1 MSYLK
6 PIANKMFGWL
16 SERTFQNFNFL
27 KKKLILG
34 DIKIP
39 LRTYINLTFFF
50 VFLSVIISIFTLQG
64 VFLINDFGLPFMMKI
79 ILSVFVPIAT
89 GIIAFVTAIIYPS
102 QKINSRIKNFESN
115 LPFALSHMGSVAESG
130 VPPFILFKIISEF
143 EEYGEISKEAKK
155 IVRNVDDFGLDPLSA
170 IREVAKRVPSEEF
183 KRFLLGFVSTT
194 ESGGN
199 LQRYLKGVGEQ
210 SLFDWR
216 IRREKFL
223 QQISTYAEFYTGILI
238 AAPLF
243 FITMFALLGLINP
256 TLGVVNLFFLT
267 QLSIYVIIPL
277 LNVIFLAFIKGIEVE
292 V

>member
-1 MSYLK
+1 MKFLK

-16 SERTFQNFNFL
+16 SDKTFHHFNFL
-27 KKKLILG
+27 KKKLFLAN
-34 DIKIP
+34 IKIP
-39 LRTYINLTFFF
+39 LRAYINLSFFF
-50 VFLSVIISIFTLQG
+50 VLLSVIFSAIVIQG
-64 VFLINDFGLPFMMKI
+64 IFLITDFGLPFMLKI
-79 ILSVFVPIAT
+79 VLSVFVPVAA
-89 GIIAFVTAIIYPS
+89 GIIAFITAILYPS
-102 QKINSRIKNFESN
+102 QKVNSRIKNFESN
-115 LPFALSHMGSVAESG
+115 LPFALSHMSSVAESG
-130 VPPFILFKIISEF
+130 VPPYVLFKIISEF
-143 EEYGEISKEAKK
+143 EEYGEISTEAKK
-155 IVRNVDDFGLDPLSA
+155 IVRNVDNFGLDPLSA

-183 KRFLLGFVSTT
+183 KRVLLGFVSTT

-199 LQRYLKGVGEQ
+199 LQRYLKSVGEQ

-267 QLSIYVIIPL
+267 QLSIYVLIPL
-277 LNVIFLAFIKGIEVE
+277 LNLIFLSFIKGIEVE